1 MVQDF
6 LKFNNM
12 ISNAFMLVLN
22 RFLAVIMYWTNL
34 VLLVVLAA
42 NNIVK
47 VDSYATFWGSHIFP
61 CQSLLSSASV
71 LDHNNQ

>member
-1 MVQDF
+1 
-6 LKFNNM
+6 M

-47 VDSYATFWGSHIFP
+47 ADSYATFWGSHTFP
-61 CQSLLSSASV
+61 CQSVLSSASV